1 VVQLRDVLETDSR
14 QRFLGRLR
22 RETFDVLILGGGV
35 NGAGLARDLA
45 LRAHAARVPLAVALV
60 EQNHF
65 ASGTSGRNS
74 QLIHGGLRYLKYMQ
88 FGLVRE
94 ALRERATLLRLAPH
108 LVSPLP
114 FLIPMYSRFDR
125 WFYGAG
131 LRLYDWLAGAHRVG
145 PQRRLTP
152 GEVVALEPG
161 LALEGLAGGAVFYD
175 CKVNSARFVLEN
187 VIDAASH
194 GAVAVNYTRAVAR
207 SRAGGVWNVE
217 LEDRLSAGRFCCR
230 AKALVDTTG
239 AWSDAGSLRLV
250 RGSHLILPRLGV
262 GDHAIA
268 FFEPA
273 GRIVFLIPWGED
285 RQVTLVG
292 TTDIDHHAGPDQ
304 VRISREEVGYL
315 LGIVRGLFP
324 AARNLKPLAAFS
336 SLRALAGGESESAT
350 AASREHRIW
359 RSDDGIVRVAGGKFT
374 TYRIMAG
381 QAAEL
386 VLSEVAP
393 ELGGL
398 RVTATTPLASGDWR
412 GMPEAQ
418 RIERAVRREMALRL
432 ADLLFVSTCWGYERA
447 WTAPELAPYAATMGA
462 LLGWD
467 NEKTRSEIGDVLN
480 RLSIPEPAE

>member
-1 VVQLRDVLETDSR
+1 
-14 QRFLGRLR
+14 
-22 RETFDVLILGGGV
+22 
-35 NGAGLARDLA
+35 
-45 LRAHAARVPLAVALV
+45 
-60 EQNHF
+60 
-65 ASGTSGRNS
+65 
-74 QLIHGGLRYLKYMQ
+74 MQ

-114 FLIPMYSRFDR
+114 FLIPMYGRFDR

-131 LRLYDWLAGAHRVG
+131 LRLYDWLAGSHRVG

-152 GEVVALEPG
+152 GQVAALEPG

-187 VIDAASH
+187 VIDAAGH

-217 LEDRLSAGRFCCR
+217 LEDRLSTGRFSCR

-250 RGSHLILPRLGV
+250 RGSHLILPRLGA

-273 GRIVFLIPWGED
+273 GRIVFLIPWGEG

-292 TTDIDHHAGPDQ
+292 TTDVDHHAGPDQ
-304 VRISREEVGYL
+304 VRISREEADYL

-336 SLRALAGGESESAT
+336 SLRALADDESGSAT

-359 RSDDGIVRVAGGKFT
+359 RSDDGVVRVAGGKFT
-374 TYRIMAG
+374 TYRIMAE

-386 VLSEVAP
+386 VLSQVAP

-398 RVTATTPLASGDWR
+398 RVTATTPLAGGEWR
-412 GMPEAQ
+412 EMPETQ

-432 ADLLFVSTCWGYERA
+432 ADLLFVSTYWGYERA
-447 WTAPELAPYAATMGA
+447 WTAPGLSPYAAAMGA

-467 NEKTRSEIGDVLN
+467 DEKTRSEIDDVLN